1 MCVPSKSVCFSK
13 VFITHIEKQLFYTSS
28 LPHLHLPLRHG
39 IWHNRPWVS
48 LSGPANL
55 ADRGAADRRWGNF
68 PGSGKSLDN
77 HTFHGPERPLPI
89 QWLLGCGAGNFSPFP
104 TLCPFLFL
112 SPCALCHLLVCVCCT
127 LCYLLLLHACLRCC
141 VSLLLRC
148 AVLYLGFWKGFENVL
163 THCYQNILDWYWT
176 VNIQV
181 F

>member
-112 SPCALCHLLVCVCCT
+112 SPCALCHSFVSAARSAICCFCILVYV
-127 LCYLLLLHACLRCC
+127 A
-141 VSLLLRC
+141 VSHC
-148 AVLYLGFWKGFENVL
+148 SYAVQF
-163 THCYQNILDWYWT
+163 CI
-176 VNIQV
+176 
-181 F
+181 